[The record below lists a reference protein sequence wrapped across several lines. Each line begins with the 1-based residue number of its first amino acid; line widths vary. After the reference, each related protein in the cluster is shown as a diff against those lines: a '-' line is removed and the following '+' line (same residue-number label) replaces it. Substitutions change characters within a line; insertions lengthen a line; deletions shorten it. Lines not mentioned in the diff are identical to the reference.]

1 MPAVEFI
8 GIAEQSGLMLD
19 LNDWILEQAARDV
32 SHWRRTCWANAR
44 VAINVS
50 TQQFVSGDF
59 LGKIERLLARYD
71 LPPEALELELTE
83 HMVQTGAITVET
95 LRALRLTGIA
105 TALDD
110 FGTGYSSLTSL
121 EQLPLARVK
130 LDRSVIGEVDSNP
143 RAASIATSMIALCRS
158 LGLQVTV
165 EGVERASQLDFL
177 SASGG
182 VSVQGFLVARPAAAD
197 TVAETVG
204 TMEARIRA
212 LLEAAERGRADHLPG
227 DPDGTVHRLRRR
239 PPVA

>member
-1 MPAVEFI
+1 
-8 GIAEQSGLMLD
+8 
-19 LNDWILEQAARDV
+19 
-32 SHWRRTCWANAR
+32 
-44 VAINVS
+44 
-50 TQQFVSGDF
+50 
-59 LGKIERLLARYD
+59 
-71 LPPEALELELTE
+71 
-83 HMVQTGAITVET
+83 
-95 LRALRLTGIA
+95 
-105 TALDD
+105 
-110 FGTGYSSLTSL
+110 
-121 EQLPLARVK
+121 
-130 LDRSVIGEVDSNP
+130 
-143 RAASIATSMIALCRS
+143 MIALCRS